1 MGIAEYILE
10 GIVNILKNDV
20 PNWTTLFVEIII
32 AILIFWIGWR
42 DNKRYQKTLKHQF
55 KTDQEMNHR
64 FEEQIE
70 YTRELVESI
79 KSTLDENGKTVF
91 EETMSSFIFKKF
103 HEYLSKFVN
112 LWEQYKED
120 KMVRMGH
127 RIEDEIDIIAQN
139 MQNLIAK
146 SELEI
151 TSEKLE
157 PIKELAVKY
166 DKFAHR
172 FGFIGDYEEFNK
184 DGEEIYHKTL
194 ELKEIITKEL

>member
-1 MGIAEYILE
+1 MEIGEYILE
-10 GIVNILKNDV
+10 WIINIFKNDV
-20 PNWTTLFVEIII
+20 PNWITLIVEIII
-32 AILIFWIGWR
+32 AIFIFYIGWM
-42 DNKRYQKTLKHQF
+42 DSKRYQKTLAHQF

-70 YTRELVESI
+70 YTKELVESI
-79 KSTLDENGKTVF
+79 KCTLDENEKTVF
-91 EETMSSFIFKKF
+91 EETMSSFVFKKF

-120 KMVRMGH
+120 EMVRMGH

-146 SELEI
+146 SEFEI
-151 TSEKLE
+151 PSGKLE
-157 PIKELAVKY
+157 PIKNLAIKY

-172 FGFIGDYEEFNK
+172 FGYVGDHEK
-184 DGEEIYHKTL
+184 
-194 ELKEIITKEL
+194 